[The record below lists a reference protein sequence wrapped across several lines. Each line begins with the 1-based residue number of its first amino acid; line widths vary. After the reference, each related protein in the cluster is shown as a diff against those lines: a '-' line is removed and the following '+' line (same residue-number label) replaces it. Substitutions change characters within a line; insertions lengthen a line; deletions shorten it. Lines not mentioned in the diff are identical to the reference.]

1 MSLGFTF
8 AFGAHSISQEVAG
21 FSPLWFPQGIVE
33 YYEGVG
39 HCIIMWHSKHNK
51 EINNLQLHK

>member
-8 AFGAHSISQEVAG
+8 AFGAHSISQEFAG
-21 FSPLWFPQGIVE
+21 FSPSWFTRGIVE

-39 HCIIMWHSKHNK
+39 HCIIMCHSKHNK
-51 EINNLQLHK
+51 EINNLHLHK